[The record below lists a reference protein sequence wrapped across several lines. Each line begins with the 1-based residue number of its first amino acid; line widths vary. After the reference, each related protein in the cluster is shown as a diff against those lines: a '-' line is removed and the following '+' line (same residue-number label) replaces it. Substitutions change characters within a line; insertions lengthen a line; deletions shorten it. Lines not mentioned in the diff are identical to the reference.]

1 MSSDGDDRRTF
12 FGFEIFHSGIFWAR
26 KILIYVGFFCVF
38 KTFCI
43 MLLMKQKMFFG
54 VSNVVSEKALA
65 AIRHRF
71 FFGGGGLNFVQ
82 GLLGFVKN
90 CIFFLFLSTFDHP
103 RNLKSGVPPPPYNWV
118 PQKELLDSK

>member
-12 FGFEIFHSGIFWAR
+12 FGFEIFHPGIFWAR

-54 VSNVVSEKALA
+54 VSNVVSEKALT

-71 FFGGGGLNFVQ
+71 FFWGGGGYFVQ
-82 GLLGFVKN
+82 GLLGFVRN
-90 CIFFLFLSTFDHP
+90 CIFFYFCPHSIIPVT
-103 RNLKSGVPPPPYNWV
+103 
-118 PQKELLDSK
+118 